1 MSFEMALEDL
11 WKGCGRKAFD
21 RPLISPFQKVRPSI
35 GLSKGEIK
43 ALSKPFQRLLKGF
56 GLSVVKRPLKGFWQQ
71 FEKHFK
77 GPFKGLY
84 KLFFCNKVLKRP
96 LEGLRFFCLW
106 RGGNISGKGSRPCSD
121 THCLPEGPQGYKRN
135 NALPHLPRK
144 RESLAAA
151 RPATDGWF

>member
-106 RGGNISGKGSRPCSD
+106 RGGNNAGKDPRPRWTTQQGPKCSKNFQVGSERSKSLSGTPE
-121 THCLPEGPQGYKRN
+121 CL
-135 NALPHLPRK
+135 
-144 RESLAAA
+144 
-151 RPATDGWF
+151 